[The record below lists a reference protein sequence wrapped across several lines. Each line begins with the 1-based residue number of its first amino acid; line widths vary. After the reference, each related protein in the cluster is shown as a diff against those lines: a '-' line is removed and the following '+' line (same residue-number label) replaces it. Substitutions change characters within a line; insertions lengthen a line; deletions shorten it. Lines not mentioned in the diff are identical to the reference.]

1 MTSQPTEPNHIQQT
15 LFAEDFHVPTSQSLE
30 GVRASRKLRGLVSGS
45 NSSEPYA
52 WYDQSTSSWKTC
64 QRSLLTEWT
73 SFSGTFTR
81 QGYMNANGAVF
92 QARLL
97 ELAIKEIDGGCSE
110 KLPTPTTMDGKEESM
125 KHATK
130 MLQGKTHRASGQPIQ
145 KTLSDKVMM
154 EMILE
159 NPELMQIYQDHQME
173 ERPLLPSQE
182 EFVNYLR
189 EQTTIKQLTEKTTIK
204 KTTIEHWFRRD
215 KKGFSYPSIENW
227 EKIKPHLKKIKF
239 DKEMTTVQ
247 SKEWTTKDQLL
258 PTPTASDP
266 DRKAKYKQGGTPL
279 RAAIDQEILPTPRAA
294 IGMGMKLSKGMANLE
309 HKKYLETEI
318 AAKVHTHGEVQNTD
332 STQTGENMYLN
343 PQFVEEMMGYP
354 LNWTLNNEFKD

>member
-15 LFAEDFHVPTSQSLE
+15 LFAEASHVPTSQSLE
-30 GVRASRKLRGLVSGS
+30 GVRASRKLQGLVSGS

-73 SFSGTFTR
+73 LFSGTFTR

-92 QARLL
+92 QAALL
-97 ELAIKEIDGGCSE
+97 GLAIKEIDGGCLE
-110 KLPTPTTMDGKEESM
+110 KLPTP
-125 KHATK
+125 
-130 MLQGKTHRASGQPIQ
+130 L
-145 KTLSDKVMM
+145 
-154 EMILE
+154 
-159 NPELMQIYQDHQME
+159 
-173 ERPLLPSQE
+173 
-182 EFVNYLR
+182 
-189 EQTTIKQLTEKTTIK
+189 
-204 KTTIEHWFRRD
+204 
-215 KKGFSYPSIENW
+215 
-227 EKIKPHLKKIKF
+227 
-239 DKEMTTVQ
+239 
-247 SKEWTTKDQLL
+247 
-258 PTPTASDP
+258 ASDP
-266 DRKAKYKQGGTPL
+266 DRKAKFKQGGTPL

-354 LNWTLNNEFKD
+354 LNWTLNNEFKG